1 MEQLKLNYQKHV
13 LVCINDRESGDCCSK
28 VKGNEVFSEIKSW
41 VVNSGLSSRIWV
53 TRTKCLGFCND
64 VGTTIVIYPEQK
76 WFTKVTLDDIEL
88 IKTILKD

>member
-13 LVCINDRESGDCCSK
+13 LVCINDRESGYSCSK

-64 VGTTIVIYPEQK
+64 IGTTIVVYPEQK
-76 WFTKVTLDDIEL
+76 WFTKVTLDDIDL
-88 IKTILKD
+88 IKKILIN